1 MDGVVKY
8 CLGEKSLRQTHW
20 HFSGFVLCHIYVPS
34 PPAAF
39 VQVHCFIAVNA
50 NHMSFVSNKCG
61 FCRQRN
67 NLQMEPLV

>member
-8 CLGEKSLRQTHW
+8 CLGKKSLRQTHW
-20 HFSGFVLCHIYVPS
+20 HFSGFVLRHIYVPS

-50 NHMSFVSNKCG
+50 NHMSFISNKYV

-67 NLQMEPLV
+67 NLQMKPLV